1 MSYSMDLRRRVV
13 DAYESGNG
21 TREELGQLFNLGT
34 ATIGRWVRRK
44 IENGTP
50 HPLPRGGG
58 KSRRIGAIGE
68 CVLLGILER
77 TPDATLQEIAE
88 KYAWTTHMPMNAS
101 VISHSMKRLEITRKK
116 RRFLPTSEKPNG
128 YRNYE
133 RIFSKV

>member
-21 TREELGQLFNLGT
+21 TREELGRLFNLGT
-34 ATIGRWVRRK
+34 ATIGRWVRRN
-44 IENGTP
+44 IEKGTP

-58 KSRRIGAIGE
+58 KSRRIGSIGE

-77 TPDATLQEIAE
+77 RPDATLQEIAE
-88 KYAWTTHMPMNAS
+88 QYAWTTRMPMSAS

-116 RRFLPTSEKPNG
+116 RQFLPTSEKLNG

-133 RIFSKV
+133 RISLKG